1 MFSFIKQKVFHDINY
16 RSLLSHTL
24 DFMYLCRIIDL
35 LMMPNNKLTTNPI
48 DTSELSFDDFKTI
61 VVNDYKI
68 AFESRQASLLGR
80 KEVLTGKAKFGIFGD
95 GKELPQIAMAKAFK
109 KGDWRSGYYR
119 DQTFAFAAGI
129 CTIKEFFAQLYANPS
144 VEADPASAGRQMNC
158 HFATRSINEDGSWK
172 DLTEMKNCSSDI
184 APTGGQMA
192 RLVGLA
198 YASKLYRQN
207 PELEYLKNF
216 SVKGNEVAF
225 GTIGNASTS
234 EGVFFEAIN
243 AAGVLQV
250 PMAMSVWDDGYGIS
264 VPAKYQTTKEDIS
277 EILKGFQR
285 DENAAGYE
293 IFKVKGWDYPA
304 LCETYQRA
312 VDICRDEHVPVLIHV
327 TEVTQPQGHSTS
339 GSHERYKDK
348 ARLDWEKEF
357 DCIVQMRKWMLESAI
372 IAEEELLE
380 LENAAKKLVREFQK
394 EAWNEFLAAIKTEKD
409 QAIEL
414 INGLANGDPAL
425 IKITAL
431 LASTPDAQRR
441 EVISSARKALRST
454 VRDTSS
460 ERKALLAWYNDQIGL
475 NEDRYNSK
483 LFTDGAESPFLV
495 NELKPVFNEDS
506 KMVDG
511 RELLNACFDSN
522 FARDQRL
529 VAFGEDLGAIGD
541 VNQGFAGLQAKY
553 GDLRVTD
560 TGIREMTIVGQGIGL
575 AMRGLRPIA
584 EVQYLDYLLFAL
596 NILSDDL
603 ASLSY
608 RTKAGQK
615 APVIIR
621 TRGHRLEGVWHSGS
635 PIGMI
640 LGSLRG
646 MHICVPRNMTQAAG
660 MYNTLFR
667 SDEPALVIECL
678 NGYRL
683 KEKLPENVGEYTV
696 PFGKAEV
703 IKEGTDITVVSYG
716 STLRIVEEAAEEL
729 QQMGISIEIVDPQT
743 LLPFDTDH
751 ICAKSLA
758 KTNKLLVVDE
768 DVPGGGTAYLLQ
780 QILEVQK
787 GYYHLD
793 SQPKTLSAKAHRPP
807 YGSDGDYFSKPSVDD
822 VIEAIYSMMNESNPG
837 KFPGIF

>member
-1 MFSFIKQKVFHDINY
+1 
-16 RSLLSHTL
+16 
-24 DFMYLCRIIDL
+24 
-35 LMMPNNKLTTNPI
+35 MMLNNKLTTNPI
-48 DTSELSFDDFKTI
+48 DASELSFEAFKTI
-61 VVNDYKI
+61 VIEDYKI

-109 KGDWRSGYYR
+109 NGDWRSGYYR
-119 DQTFAFAAGI
+119 DQTFAFATGI
-129 CTIKEFFAQLYANPS
+129 CSMKEFFAQLYANPD

-158 HFATRSINEDGSWK
+158 HFSTRSLNEDGSWK
-172 DLTEMKNCSSDI
+172 DLTAMKNSSSDI

-207 PELEYLKNF
+207 PELDYLKNF

-243 AAGVLQV
+243 AAGVLQI
-250 PMAMSVWDDGYGIS
+250 PMAISIWDDAYGIS

-285 DENAAGYE
+285 DNENGGFE
-293 IFKVKGWDYPA
+293 IYKVRGWDYPA
-304 LCETYQRA
+304 LCETYQQA
-312 VDICRDEHVPVLIHV
+312 IQVCRNEHVPVMIHV

-348 ARLDWEKEF
+348 GRLAWEKEY
-357 DCIVQMRKWMLESAI
+357 DCLRQMRIWMLESAI
-372 IAEEELLE
+372 IDEEQLAILE
-380 LENAAKKLVREFQK
+380 DNAKKFVREAQK
-394 EAWNEFLAAIKTEKD
+394 EAWNEFLADIKIEKD
-409 QAIEL
+409 EAIEL
-414 INGLANGDPAL
+414 INSLAVSEPSL
-425 IKITAL
+425 TRITGTL
-431 LASTPDAQRR
+431 SGTPDAQRK
-441 EVISSARKALRST
+441 EIISAARKALRLTRGKASRE
-454 VRDTSS
+454 RDQ
-460 ERKALLAWYNDQIGL
+460 LLNWYKKEKIS
-475 NEDRYNSK
+475 NEERYNSK
-483 LFTDGAESPFLV
+483 LFTDGEESASRV
-495 NELKPVFNEDS
+495 EIAAAAYHENS
-506 KMVDG
+506 RMVDG
-511 RELLNACFDSN
+511 REVLNACFDAN

-553 GDLRVTD
+553 GELRITD
-560 TGIREMTIVGQGIGL
+560 TGIREMTIIGQGIGL
-575 AMRGLRPIA
+575 ALRGLKPIA
-584 EVQYLDYLLFAL
+584 EIQYLDYLLYAI

-608 RTKAGQK
+608 RTKGGQK

-635 PIGMI
+635 PISMV

-646 MHICVPRNMTQAAG
+646 LHICVPRNMTQAAG

-667 SDEPALVIECL
+667 SDEPALVVECL

-683 KEKLPENVGEYTV
+683 KEMMPDNVGGFTI
-696 PFGKAEV
+696 PLGKAEV
-703 IKEGTDITVVSYG
+703 IREGTDITVVSYG

-729 QQMGISIEIVDPQT
+729 ALMGISMEIVDPQT
-743 LLPFDTDH
+743 LLPFDTDQV
-751 ICAKSLA
+751 CAASLR
-758 KTNKLLVVDE
+758 KTNKLLIVDE
-768 DVPGGGTAYLLQ
+768 DVPGGGSAYLLQ
-780 QILEVQK
+780 QILEVQE

-793 SQPKTLSAKAHRPP
+793 AQAQTLSAKAHRTP
-807 YGSDGDYFSKPSVDD
+807 YGTDGDYFTKPSVDD
-822 VIEAIYSMMNESNPG
+822 VIETVYRMMNEHNETKYPA
-837 KFPGIF
+837 IF

>member
-1 MFSFIKQKVFHDINY
+1 
-16 RSLLSHTL
+16 
-24 DFMYLCRIIDL
+24 
-35 LMMPNNKLTTNPI
+35 MMLNNKLTTNPI
-48 DTSELSFDDFKTI
+48 DASELSFDDFKKI
-61 VVNDYKI
+61 VIDDYKI

-109 KGDWRSGYYR
+109 NGDWRSGYYR
-119 DQTFAFAAGI
+119 DQTFAFATGI

-144 VEADPASAGRQMNC
+144 VDADPASAGRQMNC
-158 HFATRSINEDGSWK
+158 HFSTRSLNEDGSWK
-172 DLTEMKNCSSDI
+172 DLTEIKNSSSDI

-207 PELEYLKNF
+207 PELDYLTNF

-243 AAGVLQV
+243 AAGVLQI
-250 PMAMSVWDDGYGIS
+250 PMAMSVWDDAYGIS

-285 DENAAGYE
+285 DEKNAGYE
-293 IFKVKGWDYPA
+293 IYKVRGWDYPA
-304 LCETYQRA
+304 LCETYQQA
-312 VDICRDEHVPVLIHV
+312 IKVCREEHVPVLIHV

-348 ARLDWEKEF
+348 ARLEWEKEF
-357 DCIVQMRKWMLESAI
+357 DCIRQMRIWMLESAI
-372 IAEEELLE
+372 IEEADLLS
-380 LENAAKKLVREFQK
+380 LEDTAKKMVRDAQK
-394 EAWNEFLAAIKTEKD
+394 EAWSEFLNDIKVEKD
-409 QAIEL
+409 EAISL
-414 INGLANGDPAL
+414 INNLSVYNTEL
-425 IKITAL
+425 KKISAKL
-431 LASTPDAQRR
+431 SSTPDAQRK
-441 EVISSARKALRST
+441 EVVSSVRKALRLTLNFQSEE
-454 VRDTSS
+454 RDQ
-460 ERKALLAWYNDQIGL
+460 LLNWYKREKEN
-475 NEDRYNSK
+475 NEERYNSK
-483 LFTDGAESPFLV
+483 LFTDGKESPLLV
-495 NELKPVFNEDS
+495 DILPAAYNDNS

-511 RELLNACFDSN
+511 RELLNACFDAN

-529 VAFGEDLGAIGD
+529 VAFGEDLGNIGD

-553 GDLRVTD
+553 GELRITD

-575 AMRGLRPIA
+575 ALRGLRPIA
-584 EVQYLDYLLFAL
+584 EIQYLDYLLYAL

-635 PIGMI
+635 PISMI

-646 MHICVPRNMTQAAG
+646 LHLCVPRNMTQAAG
-660 MYNTLFR
+660 LYNTLFR
-667 SDEPALVIECL
+667 ADEPALMIECL

-683 KEKLPENVGEYTV
+683 KEMMPDNVGEYTV
-696 PFGKAEV
+696 PLGKAEV
-703 IKEGTDITVVSYG
+703 IREGSDVTIVSYG
-716 STLRIVEEAAEEL
+716 STLRVVEEAAEEL
-729 QQMGISIEIVDPQT
+729 AAMGISVEIIDPQT

-751 ICAKSLA
+751 LCAASLS

-768 DVPGGGTAYLLQ
+768 DVPGGGTAYILQ
-780 QILEVQK
+780 QILEVQE

-793 SQPKTLSAKAHRPP
+793 AQPQTLSAKAHRPP
-807 YGSDGDYFSKPSVDD
+807 YGSDGDYFTKPSVDD
-822 VIEAIYSMMNESNPG
+822 VIETVYGMMHGHHKTKYPAI
-837 KFPGIF
+837 F